1 MLILGIVVTIPVNA
15 EGNIFQIEPPKFDNL
30 KQLDEI
36 PLETQES
43 IKTLIDNSNKE
54 ILIEV
59 PYLRNKIIAESLR
72 EAAAI
77 RGVPVYL
84 LTQEDMLIDP
94 ASYTASLSMISK
106 IQVKYL
112 DKIPVSYII
121 IDRNHLIVTESLS
134 NISGSLT
141 GYNEYEE
148 KNPSINAFLKRWEAG
163 KSFNFANNIGT
174 YQNNLLMKIIEDNYP
189 SLLTPPS
196 SSPNISEQK
205 PKEP

>member
-1 MLILGIVVTIPVNA
+1 MIPVNA

-30 KQLDEI
+30 KQLDEV

-72 EAAAI
+72 EAASI

-94 ASYTASLSMISK
+94 ASYTASLSMILK

-141 GYNEYEE
+141 SYNQYEE
-148 KNPSINAFLKRWEAG
+148 KDPSINAFLKRWEVG
-163 KSFNFANNIGT
+163 KSFNFVSN
-174 YQNNLLMKIIEDNYP
+174 IEDYEKDFLFDILKQNYP
-189 SLLTPPS
+189 SLVNPPPGFPS
-196 SSPNISEQK
+196 IIP
-205 PKEP
+205 